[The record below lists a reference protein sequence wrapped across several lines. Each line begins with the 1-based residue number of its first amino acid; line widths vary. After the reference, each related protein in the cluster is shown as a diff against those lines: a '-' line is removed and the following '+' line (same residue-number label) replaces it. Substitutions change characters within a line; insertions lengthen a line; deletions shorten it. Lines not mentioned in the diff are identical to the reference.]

1 MNSIKDFDLLP
12 NSALV
17 RLPTVKE
24 FFPWSHTT
32 IRRRAKNGTIAAPT
46 RLLGSTSNE
55 CLQ

>member
-17 RLPTVKE
+17 RLPTVQE
-24 FFPWSHTT
+24 IYPWSQTT

-46 RLLGSTSNE
+46 RLPGLTSNE